1 MRGMRKLASLL
12 AVVLLLAGAIPSA
25 KAAPEVQVFVNGVKL
40 DASTANVDG
49 RTLVPLRAIFE
60 ALGAE
65 VSWDND
71 TRTAHA
77 RWDGGSLSLP
87 IGSSQAVVNGEV
99 RALDVPAQLID
110 GRTMVPLRFVS
121 EAMGALVGWYG
132 NSRIITINKPARAP
146 VTATVTRVVD
156 GDTLDL
162 AFADGRSE
170 RLRLIGVDTPET
182 VHPTIGEE
190 PGGREASDFTKTAL
204 AGKTVLVEFDVEER
218 DRYGRL
224 LGYVYTTDGAMFN
237 AVLVDRGLAEVAT
250 FPPNVRYVNVFT
262 ALQQGAREAKVG
274 LWEQTSPSPALRYD
288 PFGPDR
294 DCSDFAIWEE
304 AQAFFLAAGG
314 PERDP
319 HRLDSDGDGIACE
332 SLR

>member
-1 MRGMRKLASLL
+1 MRKLAALIATL
-12 AVVLLLAGAIPSA
+12 LLLASA
-25 KAAPEVQVFVNGVKL
+25 LTTRASAEQGIRVFVDGRAL
-40 DASTANVDG
+40 DVSTTIVEG

-65 VSWDND
+65 VSWDD
-71 TRTAHA
+71 ATKTAFA
-77 RWDGGSLSLP
+77 TWDGGNLALP
-87 IGSSQAVVNGEV
+87 IGVSTATVSGATIP
-99 RALDVPAQLID
+99 LDVPAQLID
-110 GRTMVPLRFVS
+110 GRTMVPLRFVAES
-121 EAMGALVGWYG
+121 MGALVGWYP
-132 NSRIITINKPARAP
+132 NTRAVTINKPATAP

-156 GDTLDL
+156 GDTVYLT
-162 AFADGRSE
+162 FADGRSE

-190 PGGREASDFTKTAL
+190 PGGREASDFTKGAL
-204 AGKTVLVEFDVEER
+204 TGQAVLVEFDVEQR

-224 LGYVYTTDGAMFN
+224 LGYVYTSDGAMFN
-237 AVLVDRGLAEVAT
+237 ATLVDRGLAEVAT

-274 LWEQTSPSPALRYD
+274 LWEQTDPSPTLRYD

-294 DCSDFAIWEE
+294 DCSDFDTWEE

-332 SLR
+332 TLR